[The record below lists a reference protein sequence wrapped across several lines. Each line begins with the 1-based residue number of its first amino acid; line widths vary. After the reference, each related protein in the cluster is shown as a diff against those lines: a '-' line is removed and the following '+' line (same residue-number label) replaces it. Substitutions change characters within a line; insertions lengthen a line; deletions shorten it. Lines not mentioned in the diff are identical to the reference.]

1 MNGMNEKKVKLK
13 TSKVQMC
20 GYYNWVSDNSLN
32 KRRPKLEI
40 LKKKQTTKTISI
52 SLKDR

>member
-1 MNGMNEKKVKLK
+1 MNEKKVKLK

-40 LKKKQTTKTISI
+40 LKKNKQQKKQYRF
-52 SLKDR
+52 L